1 MPEGS
6 SSLLP
11 VMRPGPRTF
20 KMRLSFDGDLWGIVI
35 YAEASAC
42 FTGFLNSFANYIVI
56 FFCSASGALLMK

>member
-1 MPEGS
+1 
-6 SSLLP
+6 
-11 VMRPGPRTF
+11 MRPGPRTF

-56 FFCSASGALLMK
+56 FFLFSIWRSF